1 MFKAREA
8 QRRFVNT
15 VRVPSCTRKERAL
28 VRERHR
34 TSGGTSPKTLAD
46 VFGIST
52 TAISNYIRNASNDNV
67 GWDQEYIDAS
77 RPDFFGLDYGVKEY
91 VNLKAENIP
100 EDPGLSASSATA
112 KISSTNDVPEKSTT
126 AKRVPSQVGVEAV
139 VASDA
144 SSSGIS
150 SESQVSTSSTPSN
163 DPDPSASSD
172 SNIPPAI
179 SRKRPRSPSAAS
191 LHIPPAISRKK
202 PHLDAWEPKTDVQNV
217 ADSGQVTLSAVET
230 SISTVVPSTS
240 TSKSITAPVGPVTR
254 RITGRRGP
262 LAVKSRGAPHPPPH
276 KLKAVQSNAAI
287 SNGAAS
293 LLTKGKEVPTKS
305 ILTSKDSGHPSVEGF
320 LRSLNKLHAKAHF
333 DKCGI
338 RTHQDLLE
346 VSRRINDNPQNRED
360 FRKTFLEQGM
370 SITDWFTIVAG
381 VQKYADSSN

>member
-46 VFGIST
+46 EFGIST

-67 GWDQEYIDAS
+67 GWDQEYIDGS
-77 RPDFFGLDYGVKEY
+77 RTDFFGLDYGVKEY
-91 VNLKAENIP
+91 VNLKAENLQ
-100 EDPGLSASSATA
+100 EDAGLSASSATA
-112 KISSTNDVPEKSTT
+112 KISSSNDVPEKSNT
-126 AKRVPSQVGVEAV
+126 AKRVPSQVGVAAV
-139 VASDA
+139 LVSDA
-144 SSSGIS
+144 ASSGTP
-150 SESQVSTSSTPSN
+150 SESQDSTSSTPSN

-202 PHLDAWEPKTDVQNV
+202 PHLDAWEPKTDIQT

-230 SISTVVPSTS
+230 STSTVVPPTS
-240 TSKSITAPVGPVTR
+240 ISKSITVPVGPVTR

-262 LAVKSRGAPHPPPH
+262 LVIKSRAAPHPPAH
-276 KLKAVQSNAAI
+276 KLKTAQSNAI
-287 SNGAAS
+287 SNGAAT
-293 LLTKGKEVPTKS
+293 LQAKGKEVPTKS
-305 ILTSKDSGHPSVEGF
+305 ILTNKDSGHPSVDGF
-320 LRSLNKLHAKAHF
+320 LRSLNKLHVKAHF

-338 RTHQDLLE
+338 RTHEDLLE
-346 VSRRINDNPQNRED
+346 VSRRINDTPQNRED

>member
-46 VFGIST
+46 EFGIST

-67 GWDQEYIDAS
+67 SWDQEYLDGS
-77 RPDFFGLDYGVKEY
+77 RPDFFGLDCGVKEY
-91 VNLKAENIP
+91 ISLKAENIQ
-100 EDPGLSASSATA
+100 EDAGGLSASSATV
-112 KISSTNDVPEKSTT
+112 KISSTTDVPDKSTT
-126 AKRVPSQVGVEAV
+126 TKRVPSQVGVELDTS
-139 VASDA
+139 SDA
-144 SSSGIS
+144 FSSGS
-150 SESQVSTSSTPSN
+150 TSESQDSTSSTPSSN
-163 DPDPSASSD
+163 DPDPTASSD

-202 PHLDAWEPKTDVQNV
+202 PHLDAWEPKADIQNT

-230 SISTVVPSTS
+230 STPTVVPLNS
-240 TSKSITAPVGPVTR
+240 TSKSITIPVGPVTR

-262 LAVKSRGAPHPPPH
+262 LVIKTRAAPHPPSH
-276 KLKAVQSNAAI
+276 KLKPVQA
-287 SNGAAS
+287 SNGVGS
-293 LLTKGKEVPTKS
+293 LQTKGKEVPMKS
-305 ILTSKDSGHPSVEGF
+305 IPTNKDSGHPTVDGF
-320 LRSLNKLHAKAHF
+320 LRSLNKLHVKAQF

-346 VSRRINDNPQNRED
+346 VSKQISETPQNRED
-360 FRKTFLEQGM
+360 LRKTFIEQGM
-370 SITDWFTIVAG
+370 SIGDWFTIVAG
-381 VQKYADSSN
+381 VQKYADNSN

>member
-46 VFGIST
+46 EFGIST

-67 GWDQEYIDAS
+67 GWDQEYLDGS

-91 VNLKAENIP
+91 VNLKAENLQ
-100 EDPGLSASSATA
+100 EDAGLSASSATA
-112 KISSTNDVPEKSTT
+112 KISSSNDVPEKSNTT
-126 AKRVPSQVGVEAV
+126 KRVPSQVGVEAV

-144 SSSGIS
+144 SSSGTP
-150 SESQVSTSSTPSN
+150 SESQDSTSSTPSN
-163 DPDPSASSD
+163 DLDPSASSD

-191 LHIPPAISRKK
+191 LHIPPAIFRKK
-202 PHLDAWEPKTDVQNV
+202 PHLDAWEPKTDVQNA

-230 SISTVVPSTS
+230 STSTVVPSTS
-240 TSKSITAPVGPVTR
+240 ASKSITAPVGPVTR

-262 LAVKSRGAPHPPPH
+262 LVIKSRAAPHPPAH
-276 KLKAVQSNAAI
+276 KLKAAQSNAT

-293 LLTKGKEVPTKS
+293 LQTKGKEVPTKS
-305 ILTSKDSGHPSVEGF
+305 ILTNKDSGHPSVDGF
-320 LRSLNKLHAKAHF
+320 LRSLNKLHVKAHF

-346 VSRRINDNPQNRED
+346 VSRQISDTPQNRED

-381 VQKYADSSN
+381 VQKYADSFN

>member
-46 VFGIST
+46 EFGIST

-67 GWDQEYIDAS
+67 GWDQEYLDGS

-91 VNLKAENIP
+91 VNLKAENLQ
-100 EDPGLSASSATA
+100 EDAGLSASSATA
-112 KISSTNDVPEKSTT
+112 KISSSNDVPEKSNTT
-126 AKRVPSQVGVEAV
+126 KRVPSQVGVEAV

-144 SSSGIS
+144 SSSGTP
-150 SESQVSTSSTPSN
+150 SESQDSTSSTPSN

-191 LHIPPAISRKK
+191 LHIPPAIFRKK
-202 PHLDAWEPKTDVQNV
+202 PHLDAWEPKMDVQNT

-230 SISTVVPSTS
+230 STSTVVPATS

-262 LAVKSRGAPHPPPH
+262 LVIKSRAAPHPPAH
-276 KLKAVQSNAAI
+276 KLKAAQSNAT

-293 LLTKGKEVPTKS
+293 LQTKGKEVPTKS
-305 ILTSKDSGHPSVEGF
+305 ILTNKDSGHPSVDGF
-320 LRSLNKLHAKAHF
+320 LRSLNKLHVKAHF

-346 VSRRINDNPQNRED
+346 VSRQISDTPQNRED

-381 VQKYADSSN
+381 VQKYADSFN

>member
-1 MFKAREA
+1 MLK
-8 QRRFVNT
+8 VL
-15 VRVPSCTRKERAL
+15 S
-28 VRERHR
+28 
-34 TSGGTSPKTLAD
+34 
-46 VFGIST
+46 
-52 TAISNYIRNASNDNV
+52 
-67 GWDQEYIDAS
+67 
-77 RPDFFGLDYGVKEY
+77 EY
-91 VNLKAENIP
+91 VNLKAENLQ
-100 EDPGLSASSATA
+100 EDTGLSASSATA

-126 AKRVPSQVGVEAV
+126 AKQVPSQVGVEAV
-139 VASDA
+139 VASDD
-144 SSSGIS
+144 SSSGTP
-150 SESQVSTSSTPSN
+150 SESHDSTSSAPSN

-179 SRKRPRSPSAAS
+179 SRKRPRSPSAVS

-202 PHLDAWEPKTDVQNV
+202 PHLNAWEQKTDVQNT
-217 ADSGQVTLSAVET
+217 ADSEQATLSAVET
-230 SISTVVPSTS
+230 SASTAVPSIP

-262 LAVKSRGAPHPPPH
+262 LAVKSRAAPHPPAH
-276 KLKAVQSNAAI
+276 KLKAAQSNAI
-287 SNGAAS
+287 SNGTAG
-293 LLTKGKEVPTKS
+293 LQTKGKEIPTKS
-305 ILTSKDSGHPSVEGF
+305 ILTNKDSGHPSVDGF

-346 VSRRINDNPQNRED
+346 VSRRINDKPQNRED

>member
-1 MFKAREA
+1 M
-8 QRRFVNT
+8 
-15 VRVPSCTRKERAL
+15 
-28 VRERHR
+28 RERHR

-46 VFGIST
+46 EFGIST
-52 TAISNYIRNASNDNV
+52 TAISNYIRNASADNV
-67 GWDQEYIDAS
+67 GWDQEYLDGS

-91 VNLKAENIP
+91 VNLKAENFQ
-100 EDPGLSASSATA
+100 EDTGLSASSATA
-112 KISSTNDVPEKSTT
+112 KISSANDVPEKSTT
-126 AKRVPSQVGVEAV
+126 ARRVPSQVGVEAV
-139 VASDA
+139 VASDE
-144 SSSGIS
+144 SSSGTPS
-150 SESQVSTSSTPSN
+150 DSQDSTSSAPSN

-202 PHLDAWEPKTDVQNV
+202 PHLDAWEPKTDVQNA

-230 SISTVVPSTS
+230 SASAVVPSTS

-262 LAVKSRGAPHPPPH
+262 LAVKSRPAPHPPAH
-276 KLKAVQSNAAI
+276 KLKVAQSNAI
-287 SNGAAS
+287 SNGTAG
-293 LLTKGKEVPTKS
+293 LQTKGKEVPTKS
-305 ILTSKDSGHPSVEGF
+305 ILTNKDSGHPSVDGF